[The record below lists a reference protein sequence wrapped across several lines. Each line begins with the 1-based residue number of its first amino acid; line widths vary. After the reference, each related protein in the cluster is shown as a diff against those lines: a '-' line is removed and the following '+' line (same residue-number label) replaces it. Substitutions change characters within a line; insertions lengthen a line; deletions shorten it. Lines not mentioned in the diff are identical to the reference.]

1 VEQVSRS
8 LASDRPGQREFIRSS
23 TALRRPPSVP
33 EVALH
38 LADEVTRIWEM
49 TEEQMQRVGLDP
61 PFWAF
66 AWAGGQALARY
77 LLDHPDEVRGR
88 RVLDLGAGSG
98 LVAIAATLAGATS
111 AIAADVDP
119 FCAAAIAL
127 NAEAN
132 GVEVASTDRDLLADD
147 VSVLGV
153 DPELVGVDVVLA
165 GDVSYEFGMS
175 GRMHRWL
182 RGAHAR
188 GLRVLLGDPGRRYLP
203 ADGLVRLASYAI
215 VTTPELEEA
224 DLKDA
229 AVYTYDADPSPGGTG
244 APA

>member
-1 VEQVSRS
+1 VR
-8 LASDRPGQREFIRSS
+8 DY
-23 TALRRPPSVP
+23 TALQRPPSVP

-49 TEEQMQRVGLDP
+49 TEQEMRRVGLDP

-77 LLDHPDEVRGR
+77 LLDRPDEVRGR
-88 RVLDLGAGSG
+88 RVLDLASGSG
-98 LVAIAATLAGATS
+98 LVAIAARLAGAES
-111 AIAADVDP
+111 ALAVDIDP
-119 FCAAAIAL
+119 FCAAAVGL

-132 GVEVASTDRDLLADD
+132 GVEVDYSDRDLLDDD
-147 VSVLGV
+147 VAVLGV
-153 DPELVGVDVVLA
+153 DPELVGVEVILA

-182 RGAHAR
+182 RGASDR
-188 GLRVLLGDPGRRYLP
+188 GVRVLLGDPGRRYLP
-203 ADGLVRLASYAI
+203 SDGLVRLASYDI
-215 VTTPELEEA
+215 TTTPDLEES
-224 DLKDA
+224 DLKHA
-229 AVYTYDADPSPGGTG
+229 GVFTYGDQ